1 MNSVQTDRLLNR
13 MIGKREF
20 YVQQIS
26 LANIQAF
33 PEPLCTEVASSYVL
47 EQKKSILRYTY

>member
-20 YVQQIS
+20 YVQQTS
-26 LANIQAF
+26 LANLQAF
-33 PEPLCTEVASSYVL
+33 PEPLWTEVASL
-47 EQKKSILRYTY
+47 F